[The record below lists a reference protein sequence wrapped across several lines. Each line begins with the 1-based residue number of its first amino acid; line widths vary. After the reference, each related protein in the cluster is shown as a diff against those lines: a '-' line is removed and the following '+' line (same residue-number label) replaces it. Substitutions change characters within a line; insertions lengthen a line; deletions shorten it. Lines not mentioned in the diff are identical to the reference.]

1 MKLFADTADI
11 AEIRKLNDLGII
23 DGVTTNPSLIAKEGR
38 KFEEVVREIAEI
50 VDGPISAEVVSVEA
64 GGMVAEGRKLA
75 KLHKNIVVKIPT
87 ILEGLKATRILSDEG
102 TPVNMTLCFSATQ
115 ALLCAKAGAMYVSPF
130 VGRLDDIHTVGMGLI
145 EEIVEIYAN
154 YDFDTEILV
163 ASIRS
168 PLHVQDAA
176 ILGADVAT
184 CPPKIFYQMM
194 KHPLT
199 DIGLDKF
206 LADWES
212 VPK

>member
-1 MKLFADTADI
+1 MKLFADTADVD
-11 AEIRKLNDLGII
+11 EIRKLNDLGII

-38 KFEEVVREIAEI
+38 KFEEVVQEIAGI

-64 GGMVAEGRKLA
+64 EGMVAEGRELA
-75 KLHKNIVVKIPT
+75 KLHENIVIKIPT
-87 ILEGLKATRILSDEG
+87 ILEGLKATRILADEG

-115 ALLCAKAGAMYVSPF
+115 ALLCAKAGAAYISPF

-145 EEIVEIYAN
+145 EEIVEIYSN

-163 ASIRS
+163 ASVRS
-168 PLHVQDAA
+168 PLHVLDAA

-184 CPPKIFYQMM
+184 CPPKTIYQMM
-194 KHPLT
+194 AHPLT
-199 DIGLDKF
+199 DIGLEKF
-206 LADWES
+206 LKDWES